1 MQNSNIIIHKEIFTH
16 INVHDSIMVT
26 NKKKITQ
33 INVHVESHD
42 EPCDV

>member
-1 MQNSNIIIHKEIFTH
+1 MQNSNIIIHIKKFTH

-26 NKKKITQ
+26 DQKTITQ
-33 INVHVESHD
+33 INVHVESND